1 MPDASVISSICI
13 ITFLVSITLSF
24 DKTRVVLCIPLL
36 PLTIGVVK
44 ILQTENVYST
54 ANEVNQQ
61 CHILHSY
68 RDITYCPCISLNIYR
83 PFLMQKL
90 CTKIL
95 VTWLILMT
103 AWWVTFLYACAHSY
117 IKKIESLQPLHVH
130 KHPEAERS
138 MYTYAC
144 TCMFNYM
151 KKSPSCEA
159 VSQPVKKFCIFYVT
173 GCFITTFSLS

>member
-1 MPDASVISSICI
+1 MPDASVISSIRI

-36 PLTIGVVK
+36 PLTIGVDK

-68 RDITYCPCISLNIYR
+68 RDITYCPCISLNIYDH
-83 PFLMQKL
+83 FL
-90 CTKIL
+90 CTKIF

-103 AWWVTFLYACAHSY
+103 AWWVTFLYARAHSY
-117 IKKIESLQPLHVH
+117 TKKIRVYSLC
-130 KHPEAERS
+130 
-138 MYTYAC
+138 MYTNTLRQNVQC
-144 TCMFNYM
+144 TPMHAHVC
-151 KKSPSCEA
+151 S
-159 VSQPVKKFCIFYVT
+159 
-173 GCFITTFSLS
+173 TT